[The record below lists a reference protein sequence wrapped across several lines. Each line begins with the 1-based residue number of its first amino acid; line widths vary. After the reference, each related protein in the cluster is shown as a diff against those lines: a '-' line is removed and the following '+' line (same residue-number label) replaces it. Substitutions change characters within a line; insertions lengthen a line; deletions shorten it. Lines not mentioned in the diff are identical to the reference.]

1 MAFTVVDMPRL
12 RAGVVA
18 LRAQSGLLFQDAL
31 RWKLFYVPD
40 TARREGALRFL
51 EEVGLLADSP
61 VPGTTPRLSQVFL
74 VPAAQAPVGDLRL
87 PEGARFTCACC
98 GESCRNLN
106 LGPLLPADVDRLGSL
121 DWTGT
126 GYDPGKFFVDRQGE
140 PADDERVAERRYLF
154 LRRQG
159 NGCQFLRP
167 DNLCDLHARF
177 GAEAKPFMCRAF
189 PLQFRASA
197 SGVVV
202 GMRLGECLQA
212 DKVSGGELVGA
223 REEEVRGLYDELVTV
238 PMLPGLVWLADGA
251 LATWAEYEELEARVL
266 TALPEAHWPGKAHR
280 GGLARLLRVLVEVE
294 ARAGQQPLPP
304 ADAATLLRLRQWS
317 AAAHEQPS
325 PLPLARPPPAQGFED
340 EALGLEERIC
350 RLALIGKDALQ
361 HSDIASG
368 IAMLAVECWLAR
380 FRALDL
386 AGAEGRA
393 RTTVADLNM
402 AWKLETQLPVRS
414 HLSAE
419 RLSSRALAS
428 AITVLDAL

>member
-1 MAFTVVDMPRL
+1 
-12 RAGVVA
+12 
-18 LRAQSGLLFQDAL
+18 
-31 RWKLFYVPD
+31 
-40 TARREGALRFL
+40 
-51 EEVGLLADSP
+51 
-61 VPGTTPRLSQVFL
+61 
-74 VPAAQAPVGDLRL
+74 
-87 PEGARFTCACC
+87 
-98 GESCRNLN
+98 
-106 LGPLLPADVDRLGSL
+106 
-121 DWTGT
+121 
-126 GYDPGKFFVDRQGE
+126 
-140 PADDERVAERRYLF
+140 
-154 LRRQG
+154 
-159 NGCQFLRP
+159 
-167 DNLCDLHARF
+167 
-177 GAEAKPFMCRAF
+177 MCRAF

-223 REEEVRGLYDELVTV
+223 REEEV
-238 PMLPGLVWLADGA
+238 
-251 LATWAEYEELEARVL
+251 
-266 TALPEAHWPGKAHR
+266 
-280 GGLARLLRVLVEVE
+280 
-294 ARAGQQPLPP
+294 RAGQQPLPP

-393 RTTVADLNM
+393 RATGADLNQ
-402 AWKLETQLPVRS
+402 AWKLETQLLVRG

-428 AITVLDAL
+428 AITALDAL